1 MTWLLL
7 GIGLFVLVHLSS
19 SLLPDL
25 HAGLK
30 RRIGAN
36 AHRGLYA
43 VTVLAGV
50 ALIVVG
56 WHQTIPVAIYG
67 PPSWG
72 PMLTL
77 PLMFIALYLLG
88 ASHAKTAVTRYIRHP
103 QLAAIVVWAA
113 AHLLANGDVRSLA
126 LFATLGVWGLAE
138 MPLLNRRDGE
148 WLRPQPSTA
157 KKEWIGVSVTAT
169 VFLVL
174 IALHRYYAG
183 VSPLPAI
190 TG

>member
-1 MTWLLL
+1 M
-7 GIGLFVLVHLSS
+7 IV
-19 SLLPDL
+19 
-25 HAGLK
+25 
-30 RRIGAN
+30 
-36 AHRGLYA
+36 
-43 VTVLAGV
+43 GV
-50 ALIVVG
+50 VLIVVG
-56 WHQTIPVAIYG
+56 YRQTIPVAVYG

-72 PMLTL
+72 AVLTL
-77 PLMFIALYLLG
+77 PLMFAALYLLG
-88 ASHAKTAVTRYIRHP
+88 ASHAKTAVTRYLRHP

-113 AHLLANGDVRSLA
+113 AHLLANGDVRSLT
-126 LFATLGVWGLAE
+126 LFASLGVWALVE

-157 KKEWIGVSVTAT
+157 KKEWIAVSVTAT

-190 TG
+190 AG

>member
-7 GIGLFVLVHLSS
+7 GIGLFVFVHLSS
-19 SLLPDL
+19 SVIPNV

-36 AHRGLYA
+36 AHRGLYSVA
-43 VTVLAGV
+43 VLAGIG
-50 ALIVVG
+50 LIIVG
-56 WHQTIPVAIYG
+56 WRQAVPVAVYG

-72 PMLTL
+72 PLLSL
-77 PLMFIALYLLG
+77 PLMFVALYLFG
-88 ASHAKTAVTRYIRHP
+88 SSHAKTAVTRYLRHP
-103 QLAAIVVWAA
+103 QLAAIVVWAV
-113 AHLLANGDVRSLA
+113 AHLLANGDIRSLT
-126 LFATLGVWGLAE
+126 LFAGLGVWALAE

-148 WLRPQPSTA
+148 WRRPQPSTA
-157 KKEWIGVSVTAT
+157 KKEWIAVSVTAT

-183 VSPLPAI
+183 VSPLPTL

>member
-7 GIGLFVLVHLSS
+7 GIALFVLVHVSS
-19 SLLPDL
+19 SVLHPL

-36 AHRGLYA
+36 AHRGLYSVA
-43 VTVLAGV
+43 VLAGV
-50 ALIVVG
+50 VLIVIG
-56 WHQTIPVAIYG
+56 WRQTVPVALYG

-77 PLMFIALYLLG
+77 PLMFLALYLLG
-88 ASHAKTAVTRYIRHP
+88 SSHAKTTVTRYVRHP
-103 QLAAIVVWAA
+103 QLAAIVVWAV
-113 AHLLANGDVRSLA
+113 AHLLANGDVRSFA
-126 LFATLGVWGLAE
+126 LFAALGAWALIE

-148 WLRPQPSTA
+148 WLKPPPSTA
-157 KKEWIGVSVTAT
+157 KKEWIAVGVTAT

-174 IALHRYYAG
+174 IALHRFYAG
-183 VSPLPAI
+183 VSPLTLI